1 MPLSILLKHVLSIPC
16 LKQYGRVSMLFQE
29 LVTVLILFQIVVGT
43 KIGVNF
49 NMETV
54 AEKAAAYALK
64 HTETR

>member
-1 MPLSILLKHVLSIPC
+1 MPLSILLEHVLSIPC
-16 LKQYGRVSMLFQE
+16 MKQYGRVSMLFQE
-29 LVTVLILFQIVVGT
+29 LVTVLILFQTVVGT

>member
-1 MPLSILLKHVLSIPC
+1 
-16 LKQYGRVSMLFQE
+16 MLFQE
-29 LVTVLILFQIVVGT
+29 LVTVLILFQTVVGT

>member
-1 MPLSILLKHVLSIPC
+1 
-16 LKQYGRVSMLFQE
+16 MLFQE

-49 NMETV
+49 NLETV

-64 HTETR
+64 HAETR